1 VGIRAVEVHRATL
14 PLVTPWRT
22 AGGVLHERP
31 VLLVRV
37 DVDGVEGWGECSA
50 LPAPTYTGEWIDG
63 AEIVLRRFVVE
74 GFVAAGRPLPVG
86 HPMAV
91 AALEAAVLDARARR
105 FERSL
110 AEELGG
116 TGGALVEATATIGL
130 HDDLGAFADE
140 VAERVAEGYRHL
152 RLKVTPAWALEPVRA
167 VRQRHGDAVTVA
179 VDANGSFGTRSADLH
194 VLQGLDGEG
203 LTVIEQPFAADDL
216 LGHASLQA
224 VLRTPVGL
232 DESITSLATARTA
245 LHLGAGRAVNVKAAR
260 LGGLRAAVAVHDLC
274 RDAGV
279 TVWCGGMLESGVG
292 RAATLALSSL
302 PGFAPAADLSASAR
316 YYGQDVTEPFVLEDG
331 SLRVPA
337 GPGLGVEVRD
347 EIRRGECWR
356 WSA

>member
-1 VGIRAVEVHRATL
+1 VGIRSVEVRRVRL

-22 AGGVLHERP
+22 VGGVLHERD

-50 LPAPTYTGEWIDG
+50 LPEPTYTGEWVDG
-63 AEIVLRRFVVE
+63 AEVVLRRFVVE
-74 GFVAAGRPLPVG
+74 GHLGAGRPLPVG
-86 HPMAV
+86 HPMAR

-105 FERSL
+105 HGRSL

-130 HDDLGAFADE
+130 HDDIGAFSDE
-140 VAERVAEGYRHL
+140 VDQRVAEGYRHL
-152 RLKVTPAWALEPVRA
+152 RLKITPVWALEPVRA
-167 VRQRHGDAVTVA
+167 VRQRHGDAVTLA

-194 VLQGLDGEG
+194 VLHGLDGEG
-203 LTVIEQPFAADDL
+203 LVVIEQPLAADDL

-224 VLRTPVGL
+224 VLRTPIGL
-232 DESITSLATARTA
+232 DESITSLGTARTA
-245 LHLGAGRAVNVKAAR
+245 LHLGACRAVNVKAAR
-260 LGGLRAAVAVHDLC
+260 LGGLREAVAVHDLC

-279 TVWCGGMLESGVG
+279 AVWCGGMLESGVG
-292 RAATLALSSL
+292 RAAALALASL

-316 YYGQDVTEPFVLEDG
+316 YYGHDVTEPFVLEDG

-347 EIRRGECWR
+347 VHRVGEPWR